1 MVNARPGVAMDGAQ
15 ESIAGTAPAAEAFTP
30 SAANGAGAAVPSRA
44 PAPPRARRLL
54 RTLKRALVAGA
65 LLFVA
70 ALTGFYVLRPPAVTV
85 AAVATRDI
93 APAIQGVGT
102 VEAKK
107 VVSAGSKITGR
118 VVSVLV
124 DQGDT
129 ITAGQLIA
137 RLDDAQYRADMDRA
151 EATVRAADAQLR
163 DLLAGARAEEI
174 EQLRARLSSA
184 SATRTLTERDFQR
197 TRDLFA
203 KELIS
208 AQDLDRARQAHD
220 VATAQERDA
229 GHALELARQGTR
241 KDLIEAARAQ
251 LRAADSALVLA
262 KEKLAD
268 TRIES
273 PLNGYVVSR
282 ELEAGSIVN
291 PGIAIFKIA
300 DPETAW
306 ATVHVD
312 ARDTAALAVGDRADI
327 TFRSLP
333 GHAFRG
339 RVARIQREGDRV
351 TEQLAVDLAFDE
363 HPSRL
368 ILGEQVEAVIR
379 PPVRHGVIALPLAA
393 MVRRPDGAGALVVEA
408 SHLHFKAARLGIV
421 DPAGWVEVVDGLRP
435 GDQVVIAPGQLVDRS
450 NEGRQV
456 RATHSGVAP

>member
-1 MVNARPGVAMDGAQ
+1 MV
-15 ESIAGTAPAAEAFTP
+15 TTP
-30 SAANGAGAAVPSRA
+30 STAVRDGGPDSITGTVSAADAVAVAVPNGSGAPVPSRA
-44 PAPPRARRLL
+44 PAPPPRKRRFAPA
-54 RTLKRALVAGA
+54 LKRVLVAAA
-65 LLFVA
+65 LLVVA
-70 ALTGFYVLRPPAVTV
+70 GLVGFYFFRPPVVTV
-85 AAVATRDI
+85 AGVTTRDI

-107 VVSAGSKITGR
+107 VLSASSKITGR

-129 ITAGQLIA
+129 IKAGQLIA
-137 RLDDAQYRADMDRA
+137 RLDDAQYQAEVDRA
-151 EATVRAADAQLR
+151 EATVRAADSQLR
-163 DLLAGARAEEI
+163 DLLAGPRPEEI
-174 EQLRARLSSA
+174 EQLRARLSSV

-197 TRDLFA
+197 ARDLFA

-229 GHALELARQGTR
+229 GHALDLALQGSR

-251 LRAADSALVLA
+251 LHAAEAALVLA
-262 KEKLAD
+262 REKLAD

-291 PGIAIFKIA
+291 PGIPIFKIA

-306 ATVHVD
+306 ATVYVD
-312 ARDTAALAVGDRADI
+312 ARDTAGLVVGDRADL

-333 GHAFRG
+333 GRTFRA

-351 TEQLAVDLAFDE
+351 TEQLAIDVAFAE
-363 HPSRL
+363 RPPRL
-368 ILGEQVEAVIR
+368 ILGEQVEAAIR
-379 PPVRHGVIALPLAA
+379 PPVRRGASALPLAA
-393 MVRRPDGAGALVVEA
+393 VVRRPDGAGALVVNDG
-408 SHLHFKAARLGIV
+408 HIHFKAARLGIV
-421 DPAGWVEVVDGLRP
+421 DPAGWIEILDGLRS
-435 GDQVVIAPGQLVDRS
+435 GDDVVLAPGSLADRS
-450 NEGRQV
+450 NEGRRV
-456 RATHSGVAP
+456 RVTRALE